1 MRCTF
6 QTLLLL
12 TLLYYMFTLC
22 VAPMSCTPIGHDT
35 TVAAYC
41 LLLPAKTLHISALLT
56 AKKFGNKEGAVR
68 TIRLLE
74 LTGLGEVEEIKPQR
88 GDTMV

>member
-12 TLLYYMFTLC
+12 TLLYYMFTRCL
-22 VAPMSCTPIGHDT
+22 VPMSCTPIGHDT

-41 LLLPAKTLHISALLT
+41 LLLPGKTLHISALLT
-56 AKKFGNKEGAVR
+56 AKKIRKE
-68 TIRLLE
+68 
-74 LTGLGEVEEIKPQR
+74 R
-88 GDTMV
+88 GSS

>member
-22 VAPMSCTPIGHDT
+22 LAPMSCTPTGHDT
-35 TVAAYC
+35 TVASYC
-41 LLLPAKTLHISALLT
+41 LLLTGKTLHISALLT
-56 AKKFGNKEGAVR
+56 AKKLGNKEGAVR
-68 TIRLLE
+68 AIRLLE
-74 LTGLGEVEEIKPQR
+74 SAGLGEVEEIKPQR
-88 GDTMV
+88 GATMV

>member
-12 TLLYYMFTLC
+12 TLPYYMFILC
-22 VAPMSCTPIGHDT
+22 LAPMSCTPTGHDT

-41 LLLPAKTLHISALLT
+41 LLLPGKTLHISALLT
-56 AKKFGNKEGAVR
+56 AKN
-68 TIRLLE
+68 
-74 LTGLGEVEEIKPQR
+74 LGTRETKREQ
-88 GDTMV
+88 